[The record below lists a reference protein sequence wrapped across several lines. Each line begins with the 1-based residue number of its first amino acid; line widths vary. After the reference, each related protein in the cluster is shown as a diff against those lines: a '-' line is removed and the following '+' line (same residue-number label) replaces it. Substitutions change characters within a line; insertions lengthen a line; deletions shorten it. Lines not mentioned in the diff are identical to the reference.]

1 MGTTP
6 TPPPTATSSS
16 ARPRLSPSTTAT
28 TTPGPTAM
36 PGPTA
41 TPATGPTLTAA
52 SATGDTGNELLRTGL
67 PRILTMTKTKKHRE
81 EPLSEE
87 TLHKTKLTDVG
98 PKKKSHI

>member
-1 MGTTP
+1 MG
-6 TPPPTATSSS
+6 TSSS

-28 TTPGPTAM
+28 TM

-87 TLHKTKLTDVG
+87 TLHKTKLTDNERRRT
-98 PKKKSHI
+98 KKEKPYLKFKQQC